1 MRFRAAG
8 GKHHC
13 LFEFC
18 NRQNC
23 GKSRQRLAGSAEV
36 SLAHTRTMPNE
47 SEVSEYVRQAGYL
60 RDSLHFLKHKISRGD
75 VG

>member
-23 GKSRQRLAGSAEV
+23 GKSRQRLAGSAE
-36 SLAHTRTMPNE
+36 
-47 SEVSEYVRQAGYL
+47 EYVRQAGYL